1 MNCNCRC
8 NDTHR
13 VLTVTYSGTEVV
25 LTATDT
31 TNIGDLERFNLICC
45 KPISSLVTGNP
56 VPVFVAVN
64 GNNVPVKNA
73 FGLPLLSNVVPYGK
87 TCGRY
92 VIDSSGDTPETY
104 IILKTPCYA

>member
-1 MNCNCRC
+1 MSCNCN
-8 NDTHR
+8 NNTHR

-31 TNIGDLERFNLICC
+31 TNIGDRERFNLVCF
-45 KPISSLVTGNP
+45 KPISSLVTGDP
-56 VPVFVAVN
+56 VPVYVTVN
-64 GNNVPVKNA
+64 GNNVPLKNA
-73 FGLPLLSNVVPYGK
+73 LALPLMSNRVPLGK

-92 VIDSSGDTPETY
+92 VVDSTSSTPETY